1 MRFADYQGA
10 DCIVDSDKFLA
21 EVPKV
26 MVFLDLCSGD
36 VEKVGRNGLSHRL
49 LMFILSGQD
58 VEGTMLWPVFPGAM
72 ARGLTALSIGLGQGS
87 LTHEAKP
94 GDFRLNLQSSI
105 LKIRK

>member
-1 MRFADYQGA
+1 
-10 DCIVDSDKFLA
+10 
-21 EVPKV
+21 

-58 VEGTMLWPVFPGAM
+58 VEGTMFGTVVPDAVTG
-72 ARGLTALSIGLGQGS
+72 GLAALSIGLGEGS
-87 LTHEAKP
+87 LPHKDKP